1 MYISGF
7 IEESIVDGYHVRSV
21 VFISGCNHKCM
32 HCHNPETWS
41 FTYGKEFTKEEQ
53 IKICERIKNNPLVKG
68 LTLSGGDPLYSSKE
82 VIEFIKLYKQYNPN
96 HDIWLYTGFVWED
109 IKEEYIDLL
118 NLIDVLVDGKFDS
131 RKRNLGLKFKG
142 SSNQRI
148 INVKESL
155 KLDKII
161 LKE

>member
-53 IKICERIKNNPLVKG
+53 IKICERIKNNLLVKG

-82 VIEFIKLYKQYNPN
+82 VIEFIELYKQYNPN

-155 KLDKII
+155 KLNKII

>member
-21 VFISGCNHKCM
+21 VFISGCNHKCK

-82 VIEFIKLYKQYNPN
+82 VIEFIELYKQYNPN

-155 KLDKII
+155 KLNKII

>member
-1 MYISGF
+1 M
-7 IEESIVDGYHVRSV
+7 
-21 VFISGCNHKCM
+21 
-32 HCHNPETWS
+32 
-41 FTYGKEFTKEEQ
+41 
-53 IKICERIKNNPLVKG
+53 
-68 LTLSGGDPLYSSKE
+68 YSSKE

-161 LKE
+161 LKEWYNAWIYNKRNIII

>member
-82 VIEFIKLYKQYNPN
+82 VIEFIELYKQYNPN

>member
-7 IEESIVDGYHVRSV
+7 IEESIVDGCHVRSV

-53 IKICERIKNNPLVKG
+53 IKTCERIKDNPLVKG

-131 RKRNLGLKFKG
+131 CKRNLGLKFKG

>member
-82 VIEFIKLYKQYNPN
+82 VIEFIELYKQYNPN

-109 IKEEYIDLL
+109 IKEGYIDLL

>member
-7 IEESIVDGYHVRSV
+7 IEESIVDGSHVRSV
-21 VFISGCNHKCM
+21 VFISGCLHRCP

-68 LTLSGGDPLYSSKE
+68 LTLSGGDPLYSSNE
-82 VIEFIKLYKQYNPN
+82 VIEFIKLYKKYNPS
-96 HDIWLYTGFVWED
+96 HDIWLYTGFVWEE
-109 IKEEYIDLL
+109 IKDEYIDLL
-118 NLIDVLVDGKFDS
+118 RLIDVLVDGKFDLC
-131 RKRNLGLKFKG
+131 KRNLGLKFKG

-148 INVKESL
+148 IDVKKSL
-155 KLDKII
+155 KMNDIV